1 MNMMMA
7 VNDIQLKTH
16 HDLTHVLITI
26 YQVVL

>member
-1 MNMMMA
+1 MNMMA